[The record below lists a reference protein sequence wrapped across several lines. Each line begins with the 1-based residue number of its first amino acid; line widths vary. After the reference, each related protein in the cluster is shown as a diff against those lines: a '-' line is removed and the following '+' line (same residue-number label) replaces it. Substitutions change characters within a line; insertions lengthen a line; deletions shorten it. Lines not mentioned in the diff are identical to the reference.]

1 MAARYSNESSMVWR
15 SAGHDLNIVFSTG
28 RPRSFMHFMARSL
41 HCRRMKVLDLY
52 EWYLKI

>member
-41 HCRRMKVLDLY
+41 HCRRMKVLDPY